1 MTYSRPSTNTVDAFG
16 DPGLPGEIAVR
27 GDSRVEVSRN
37 GAYLDNRNPAQIGR
51 NIELKNA
58 AINNFIGTLTE
69 QAPKVIKGALQE
81 QANRQMGELLTSQ
94 SPDDLMRS
102 TTAGPQRDAIRA
114 LNPFARDKLEE
125 WQGVYGANKYT
136 EIYTAEN
143 EKNKAILTSTNT
155 SPEIKAGIR
164 SDMKATALQ
173 QSGLSG
179 IAPRALAAVAPQLAS
194 FEGQMSGRNYQDT
207 VATQRNE
214 DFVVLEN
221 GIKSGLTGYLLR
233 EQQDMSGLTP
243 WLTKA
248 IASQSEMFTPNEF
261 AAATYS
267 GIATDVQQLIAD
279 GNADQAVA
287 LANGALALAKTDV
300 KTPSGVSFFD
310 IKDSEGKSL
319 LYKLSVLS
327 NTALTA
333 QQAAGQLDAKRLVG
347 EYTIDYIDA
356 QTAEQKAA
364 VEASFRASLAG
375 LSPDARAGAVS
386 AWGSTTTNLDSPSQL
401 QIRNSAQAML
411 DITSQGLPK
420 EQAQARL
427 MELFDNEQITASQF
441 SARMAEVARGN
452 PDKDVYDGIQLGGR
466 EAETEMQINI
476 MSLID
481 AGDVDPSGAGT
492 SALEGL
498 SDADKKTVIGN
509 DLRKRVTTALEKKA
523 KEARDNGNPWTSQMY
538 VDKYKEEL
546 AIQAQ
551 QMSEKLSKG
560 FLGGTTRLEKINKE
574 YLELAN
580 NAKSGPL
587 TVKSF
592 APETLKRFR
601 KEFPDKELNVKNLL
615 GEMSRQLSGLKDEK
629 DKPIYPDAT
638 KKMKELARQSRV
650 EQDEYGFWDKFNPLN
665 YLMGVPQ
672 LRELETIQE
681 LDQIPEQKGE
691 GKGKEKVEKTS
702 AVDEKDPEQGFQ
714 KVLMQGLGA
723 LGNVVTLPAQAGTL
737 EGKPGVLNANNSP
750 EFAKVMARQIP
761 LGIKTQ
767 ALPQL
772 AAETPVRR
780 VPIAINSNKHPIFV
794 AIGIAEGTRT
804 PSGGFTKA
812 YYGHSDIGDGNW
824 NRGTVSGGR
833 NGGTPEQVDREWM
846 GILTSVSAKMAPVL
860 QRLGLPPNSQGWNRV
875 MFNILDLRVQAAPA
889 AATTFVSKLPQ
900 VISQGLTI
908 EAIAK
913 ARADS
918 FFNPQTGRLEA
929 SGFSNN
935 YSRLFADQRSR
946 AGAYDYK
953 KRF

>member
-1 MTYSRPSTNTVDAFG
+1 MTYSRPSTNTVDAFA
-16 DPGLPGEIAVR
+16 DPGLPGQTNVR
-27 GDSRVEVSRN
+27 GTSRVEVSRS
-37 GAYLDNRNPAQIGR
+37 GPLLDNRDPNQLIR
-51 NIELKNA
+51 NADAKNA
-58 AINNFIGTLTE
+58 VLSNFVNTVTK
-69 QAPKVIKGALQE
+69 QAPKLIKGALQD
-81 QANRQMGELLTSQ
+81 QANQQIGDLLASQ
-94 SPDDLMRS
+94 NPDDLMRS

-114 LNPFARDKLEE
+114 LNPFARDRLEE
-125 WQGVYGANKYT
+125 WQGAYGASQYQ
-136 EIYTAEN
+136 EIYTAET
-143 EKNKAILTSTNT
+143 EKNKAILTSPNT
-155 SPEIKAGIR
+155 PPDIKARIR
-164 SDMKATALQ
+164 SDIKSTSMEL
-173 QSGLSG
+173 SGLSN
-179 IAPRALAAVAPQLAS
+179 IAPRALAVVGPELAV
-194 FEGQMSGRNYQDT
+194 FEGQLAGRSYQET
-207 VATQRNE
+207 VTNQRDE
-214 DFVVLEN
+214 DFIVLEN

-248 IASQSEMFTPNEF
+248 IASQSEMFTQNEF

-287 LANGALALAKTDV
+287 LASGALALAKTDV

-347 EYTIDYIDA
+347 EYTIEYDAA
-356 QTAEQKAA
+356 QTPEQKAA
-364 VEASFRASLAG
+364 VDASFRASLAG
-375 LSPDARAGAVS
+375 LSPDARAAAVAS
-386 AWGSTTTNLDSPSQL
+386 WGSTTRNLDSPSQL

-411 DITSQGLPK
+411 DITSRGLPK

-427 MELFDNEQITASQF
+427 MELFNSEAITATQF
-441 SARMAEVARGN
+441 SQRMAEVANGN
-452 PDKDVYDGIQLGGR
+452 PDAAIYEGIQLGGTA
-466 EAETEMQINI
+466 AENEMQINI

-481 AGDVDPSGAGT
+481 AGDVDPSGVGT

-498 SDADKKTVIGN
+498 SDDDKKTVIES

-523 KEARDNGNPWTSQMY
+523 KEARDSGNPWTSQMY
-538 VDKYKEEL
+538 VDNYREEL

-560 FLGGTTRLEKINKE
+560 LLGGTTRLEKINNE

-587 TVKSF
+587 TVQSF
-592 APETLKRFR
+592 APETIKRYR
-601 KEFPDKELNVKNLL
+601 QNNNGKEPTVKGLL
-615 GEMSRQLSGLKDEK
+615 GEMSRQLEGLTDEK
-629 DKPIYPDAT
+629 GQKIYPDAV

-650 EQDEYGFWDKFNPLN
+650 EKDEYGFWDKFNPLN

-672 LRELETIQE
+672 LKELETIQE
-681 LDQIPEQKGE
+681 YDRIPEQQVDEKE
-691 GKGKEKVEKTS
+691 EKVSEKVET
-702 AVDEKDPEQGFQ
+702 DEKNPQKGFQ

-737 EGKPGVLNANNSP
+737 EGKPGVINANNSP
-750 EFAKVMARQIP
+750 QFAKVMARQIP

-772 AAETPVRR
+772 SAATSVRR
-780 VPIAINSNKHPIFV
+780 APIAISSRNHPFFV

-804 PSGGFTKA
+804 PSGANTKA
-812 YYGHSDIGDGNW
+812 YYGHTDIGDGNL

-833 NGGTPEQVDREWM
+833 NGGSAQQVDRQWM
-846 GILTSVSAKMAPVL
+846 GILTSVSATMAPVL

-875 MFNILDLRVQAAPA
+875 MFNILDLRVQSPA
-889 AATTFVSKLPQ
+889 AVQTFISKLPQ
-900 VISQGLTI
+900 VMSQGLTI

-935 YSRLFADQRSR
+935 YSKLFADQRSR
-946 AGAYDYK
+946 AGVYDYK
-953 KRF
+953 RRF